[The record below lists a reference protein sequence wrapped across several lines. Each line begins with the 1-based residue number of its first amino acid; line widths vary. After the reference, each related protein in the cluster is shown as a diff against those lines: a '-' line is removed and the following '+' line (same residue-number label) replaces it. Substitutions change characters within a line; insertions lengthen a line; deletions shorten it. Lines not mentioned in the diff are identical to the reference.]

1 MKAYLETSFKK
12 GFLLEEE
19 SLIKLDDIVRKRLFP
34 AEPSKTLKYK
44 VFRVDGMLLEFD
56 TPAEV
61 VSEENSS
68 RNAISRLEVLY
79 SEKSKFQLIFDPKK
93 AVELEIES
101 NDRDLA
107 YLLFSDI
114 KEYLNSEV
122 LKFRSVSFESLMSS
136 KLMAPFF
143 MMLVMVA
150 MTYGAL
156 SGSHSDEAAKVIASD
171 DIGVKLNY
179 IIDSRQQLSP
189 SRTLYPMLGILG
201 LFLCAVF
208 SGSFFDKVF
217 PRNIF
222 CWGKGAS
229 AYHNLVGIRDKCLWG
244 VAIAFV
250 ISVLATFAT
259 DGFKRF
265 IS

>member
-19 SLIKLDDIVRKRLFP
+19 GLIKLDDIVRKRLFST
-34 AEPSKTLKYK
+34 EPSRTLKYK

-68 RNAISRLEVLY
+68 RNAISRLEVSY
-79 SEKSKFQLIFDPKK
+79 SEGSKFQLIFDPKK

-101 NDRDLA
+101 DDRDLA

-114 KEYLNSEV
+114 KEYLNSEI
-122 LKFRSVSFESLMSS
+122 LKFRSASFESLLGS
-136 KLMAPFF
+136 KLMAPLF
-143 MMLVMVA
+143 MMLIMVA
-150 MTYGAL
+150 MTFGAV
-156 SGSHSDEAAKVIASD
+156 SGSHENEAARVVASD
-171 DIGVKLNY
+171 DIAGKLNY
-179 IIDSRQQLSP
+179 IIESRQQLSAG
-189 SRTLYPMLGILG
+189 RMLYPMLGVLG
-201 LFLCAVF
+201 LFLCVIF

-222 CWGKGAS
+222 CWGKAAS
-229 AYHNLVGIRDKCLWG
+229 SHHSLVRVREKWLWG